1 MKNFTD
7 EKTLLREIKNGNGE
21 AFEFLFNSYYP
32 RLRGYAARFVTDEEA
47 VRDIIQESFLRFWE
61 KRDLIEAVSISS
73 LLFAM
78 VRNACLNYLKHAR
91 IEQEYMSFLKHLQL
105 VEQHNLEHLDRVAG
119 QEELYYWDFNLSPEY
134 TLLYKELQQQISLV
148 MSDLPSRCR
157 EVFEMSRFKKMKN
170 REIADALQI
179 STTAVEKHI
188 AKALARFS
196 AHFKDKYPLD
206 VYIAILAWLLSE

>member
-1 MKNFTD
+1 M
-7 EKTLLREIKNGNGE
+7 
-21 AFEFLFNSYYP
+21 
-32 RLRGYAARFVTDEEA
+32 
-47 VRDIIQESFLRFWE
+47 
-61 KRDLIEAVSISS
+61 VS
-73 LLFAM
+73 
-78 VRNACLNYLKHAR
+78 NACLNY
-91 IEQEYMSFLKHLQL
+91 LKHLQL

>member
-1 MKNFTD
+1 MKNFTN
-7 EKTLLREIKNGNGE
+7 EKVLLQEIKAGNDE

-32 RLRGYAARFVTDEEA
+32 RLRGYAVRFVKDDEM
-47 VRDIIQESFLRFWE
+47 VRDIIQESFLKFWE
-61 KRDLIEAVSISS
+61 KRDLIEAVSLSS

-78 VRNACLNYLKHAR
+78 VRNACLNYLKH
-91 IEQEYMSFLKHLQL
+91 QQL
-105 VEQHNLEHLDRVAG
+105 VEQHSLEYLDAAVGR
-119 QEELYYWDFNLSPEY
+119 EELYYWDFNLNPEY
-134 TLLYKELQQQISLV
+134 SLLYKELQEQINLV
-148 MSDLPSRCR
+148 MNDLPPRCR

-196 AHFKDKYPLD
+196 IHFKDKYPLD
-206 VYIAILAWLLSE
+206 IYIAVLAWLLSE

>member
-47 VRDIIQESFLRFWE
+47 VRDFWE

-78 VRNACLNYLKHAR
+78 VRNACLNYLKH
-91 IEQEYMSFLKHLQL
+91 LQL
-105 VEQHNLEHLDRVAG
+105 VEQHNLEHLDKVAG

>member
-47 VRDIIQESFLRFWE
+47 VRDIIQEMHFLRFLGK

-78 VRNACLNYLKHAR
+78 VRNACLNYLKH
-91 IEQEYMSFLKHLQL
+91 LQL
-105 VEQHNLEHLDRVAG
+105 VEQHNLEHLDRVVG

>member
-78 VRNACLNYLKHAR
+78 VRNACLNYLKH
-91 IEQEYMSFLKHLQL
+91 LQL
-105 VEQHNLEHLDRVAG
+105 VEQHNLEHLDRVVG

-148 MSDLPSRCR
+148 TVSYTHLMRKANYSAGGVHRTHHYSKSSLS
-157 EVFEMSRFKKMKN
+157 KKKW
-170 REIADALQI
+170 I
-179 STTAVEKHI
+179 
-188 AKALARFS
+188 
-196 AHFKDKYPLD
+196 
-206 VYIAILAWLLSE
+206 

>member
-78 VRNACLNYLKHAR
+78 VRNACLNYLKH
-91 IEQEYMSFLKHLQL
+91 LQL
-105 VEQHNLEHLDRVAG
+105 VEQHNLEHLDRVVGILLIDCPCNRGRRSRTLANQCRRNSETLTITG
-119 QEELYYWDFNLSPEY
+119 FSVSPNPS
-134 TLLYKELQQQISLV
+134 LQ
-148 MSDLPSRCR
+148 DGHP
-157 EVFEMSRFKKMKN
+157 
-170 REIADALQI
+170 
-179 STTAVEKHI
+179 
-188 AKALARFS
+188 
-196 AHFKDKYPLD
+196 
-206 VYIAILAWLLSE
+206 

>member
-1 MKNFTD
+1 MEKFTN
-7 EKTLLREIKNGNGE
+7 EKVLLQEIKDGNDE

-32 RLRGYAARFVTDEEA
+32 RLRGYATRFVKDDEM
-47 VRDIIQESFLRFWE
+47 VRDIIQESFLKFWE
-61 KRDLIEAVSISS
+61 KRDLIEAVSLSS

-78 VRNACLNYLKHAR
+78 VRNACLNYLKH
-91 IEQEYMSFLKHLQL
+91 QQL
-105 VEQHNLEHLDRVAG
+105 VEQHSLEYLDATDGR
-119 QEELYYWDFNLSPEY
+119 EELYYWDFNLNPEY
-134 TLLYKELQQQISLV
+134 SLLYKELQEQINLV
-148 MSDLPSRCR
+148 MNDLPPRCR

-179 STTAVEKHI
+179 STTSVEKHI

-196 AHFKDKYPLD
+196 IHFKDKYPLD

>member
-78 VRNACLNYLKHAR
+78 VRNACLNYLKH
-91 IEQEYMSFLKHLQL
+91 LQL

-179 STTAVEKHI
+179 STSFIRKAAKLISTTAVEKHI

>member
-78 VRNACLNYLKHAR
+78 VRNACLNYLKH
-91 IEQEYMSFLKHLQL
+91 LQL
-105 VEQHNLEHLDRVAG
+105 VEQHNLEHLDRVVG
-119 QEELYYWDFNLSPEY
+119 QGELYYQKAVKPALHSFMGAVFE
-134 TLLYKELQQQISLV
+134 E

>member
-1 MKNFTD
+1 M
-7 EKTLLREIKNGNGE
+7 
-21 AFEFLFNSYYP
+21 
-32 RLRGYAARFVTDEEA
+32 
-47 VRDIIQESFLRFWE
+47 RFWE

-78 VRNACLNYLKHAR
+78 VRNACLNYLKH
-91 IEQEYMSFLKHLQL
+91 LQL
-105 VEQHNLEHLDRVAG
+105 VEQHNLEHLDRVVG